1 MLKIIGL
8 IFISLSVASV
18 GFLYTET
25 LTFRKRY
32 LQQLVLFSNGLTNEM
47 KSRNTN
53 VFSIFSNVSSKELAF
68 LKNITQEDI
77 KDINVLKEK
86 VKYAGVF
93 SEDIEAVASFLA
105 KLGASDIEGQNIHC
119 KYYSGVFSDK
129 CRDAEK
135 VILEKGKPARI
146 LSVLGSIALFIILI

>member
-105 KLGASDIEGQNIHC
+105 KLGASDIEGLNIHC

>member
-1 MLKIIGL
+1 M
-8 IFISLSVASV
+8 SLSVASV

-25 LTFRKRY
+25 LNFRKRY

-53 VFSIFSNVSSKELAF
+53 VFSIFSNISAKELIF
-68 LKNITQEDI
+68 MKNITREEI
-77 KDINVLKEK
+77 EDINVLKEK
-86 VKYAGVF
+86 VKCAGVF
-93 SEDIEAVASFLA
+93 SEDIEAVAMFLI

-119 KYYSGVFSDK
+119 MYYSGVFSDK

-135 VILEKGKPARI
+135 VIFEKGKPARI
-146 LSVLGSIALFIILI
+146 LSVLSSMALFIILI